1 MITHL
6 KDLEH
11 GLDPVAWS
19 IEVLDI
25 IPDEWQK
32 NALRCPSKRVLMNCA
47 RQSGKSTIASILA
60 LHRCVFVPGSLVLL
74 VSPSLRQSGELL
86 RIVNGYL
93 ARLPDVTR
101 VEENKTSIQLSNE
114 SRCISLPGTEQTIRG
129 FSGVNLIV
137 VDEAARVDDALITG
151 LTPMLAVSGGRLL
164 ALSTP
169 WGRRGWWYRAWSEG
183 GEDYFRYEV
192 PATECS
198 RISKDFLERERRS
211 LGEWAFLQEFC
222 CAFSETRD
230 SVFSYDLI
238 QSCLSDDVLPLFS
251 VNGKITESM
260 NDGIEVKNPD
270 KFHPVMTVRQ
280 CYQPF
285 RGL

>member
-1 MITHL
+1 
-6 KDLEH
+6 
-11 GLDPVAWS
+11 
-19 IEVLDI
+19 
-25 IPDEWQK
+25 
-32 NALRCPSKRVLMNCA
+32 MNCA

-93 ARLPDVTR
+93 VQLPGVTR
-101 VEENKTSIQLSNE
+101 VEENKTSIQLSNG
-114 SRCISLPGTEQTIRG
+114 SRCVSLPGTEQTIRG
-129 FSGVNLIV
+129 YGGTNLIV
-137 VDEAARVDDALITG
+137 LDEAARVDDALITG
-151 LTPMLAVSGGRLL
+151 LIPMLATSGGKIL

-198 RISKDFLERERRS
+198 RISKDFLDSARRS
-211 LGEWAFLQEFC
+211 LGEWAYQQEFC
-222 CAFSETRD
+222 CQFSETRD

-238 QSCLSDDVLPLFS
+238 QSCLSDDIFPLFS
-251 VNGKITESM
+251 ETGKLTEGT
-260 NDGIEVKNPD
+260 NDGIEVNTREEYRPIM
-270 KFHPVMTVRQ
+270 PVRQ

-285 RGL
+285 RGY